1 MRVWNQ
7 QQGGHTWRCT
17 WGDFDGDKYGKFT
30 PLSLEI
36 CREEID
42 LWLSLHVTVTAL
54 TGPSP
59 TYSAFFRPAM
69 VEYPNYYP
77 VLFFIHMTVQIGL
90 TWSWHPGHHD
100 YLVRSMQQETHQTSP
115 IVVFSVHLKANCRFL
130 RRANSHHIY
139 QVTWVSLGAAIAD
152 RSCWLD

>member
-1 MRVWNQ
+1 M
-7 QQGGHTWRCT
+7 
-17 WGDFDGDKYGKFT
+17 GDFDGDNYGKFT

-90 TWSWHPGHHD
+90 TWSWLTPGPSWLFGAEHA
-100 YLVRSMQQETHQTSP
+100 TGNTSNQP
-115 IVVFSVHLKANCRFL
+115 NCRFHFSPQGKL
-130 RRANSHHIY
+130 SIFAACKLTSHISSHMSVFESGDRWP
-139 QVTWVSLGAAIAD
+139 QLLTWLVKAENNYSLVN
-152 RSCWLD
+152 